1 VSHRDEPQNMMGELC
16 DLLDEIDEWK
26 PMCGEARGI
35 FRNQIVPLAEQL
47 LESLI
52 ENGRLEDGRVLVE
65 MFERVRYFVQV
76 NGPASFSD
84 VPNDGLLQRRDL
96 NEDEQRWRP

>member
-1 VSHRDEPQNMMGELC
+1 
-16 DLLDEIDEWK
+16 
-26 PMCGEARGI
+26 MCGEARGI